1 MQNIEQSHVIDHTFR
16 CSNVN
21 QLHGLISLPDWTLC
35 DACCVNFSLGRPASS
50 VLVTGPRLSNKYD
63 VLDGFDDMMFEDQSD
78 STEYDE

>member
-1 MQNIEQSHVIDHTFR
+1 MQNIEQSHVIDHAFR

-21 QLHGLISLPDWTLC
+21 QLHGLISLPDRILC
-35 DACCVNFSLGRPASS
+35 DACCINFSLGRPASS